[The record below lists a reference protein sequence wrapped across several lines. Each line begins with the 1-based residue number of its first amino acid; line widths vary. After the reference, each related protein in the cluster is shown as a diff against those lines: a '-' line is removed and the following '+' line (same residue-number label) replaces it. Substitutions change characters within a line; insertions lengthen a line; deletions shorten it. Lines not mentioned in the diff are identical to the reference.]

1 MSWTEMALNGRIL
14 VVDDAMENVQILHA
28 ALQDEQEV
36 LFALGGVRALELA
49 RSQHPDL
56 ILVDA
61 MMPDMDGYAVCA
73 ALRAAPET
81 RDIPVIFVTALK
93 TPEDETRALDAG
105 AADFISKPVNAA
117 VVRARVRT
125 QLTVKRQA
133 DALRALTLTDP
144 LTGVANRRAF
154 DERLEA
160 EWRRCARAGLP
171 VALVLADVDHFKAYN
186 DHYGHQAGDACLVQV
201 AAALRRGAGRTH
213 DLVTRYGGEEFAIL
227 LPQLDAHGAEGVAH
241 RLADE
246 LARLG
251 IAHAASP
258 TAPQLTM
265 SMGLASLVPQD
276 GQAADTLVAHADALL
291 YQAKAGGRNRYRV
304 DAAAGAAAAAD
315 AGTDAPGR
323 DVQV

>member
-1 MSWTEMALNGRIL
+1 MSWTDMALNGRIL
-14 VVDDAMENVQILHA
+14 IVDDAMENVQILHA

-36 LFALGGVRALELA
+36 LFALDGARALALA
-49 RSQHPDL
+49 RTQQPDL

-61 MMPDMDGYAVCA
+61 VMPGMDGYAVCSL
-73 ALRAAPET
+73 LRSAPET

-93 TPEDETRALDAG
+93 TPEDETRALEAG
-105 AADFISKPVNAA
+105 AADFITKPVNAA

-171 VALVLADVDHFKAYN
+171 VALILVDVDHFKAYN
-186 DHYGHQAGDACLVQV
+186 DHYGHQGGDACLVQV

-227 LPQLDAHGAEGVAH
+227 LPQLDALGAEGVAH
-241 RLADE
+241 RLLDE
-246 LARLG
+246 LAQLDLP
-251 IAHAASP
+251 HAASP
-258 TAPQLTM
+258 TAPHITV
-265 SMGLASLVPQD
+265 SMGLCGMVPRE
-276 GQAADTLVAHADALL
+276 GQGPDALFAAADALL
-291 YQAKAGGRNRYRV
+291 YQAKAGGRNQYRMAD
-304 DAAAGAAAAAD
+304 DATLAA
-315 AGTDAPGR
+315 R
-323 DVQV
+323 